1 MTLKKMM
8 LGVCVTVAAMSLAA
22 CEGNGD
28 MRSSADQPRDTTYG
42 TNEVM
47 TIPAVDAVTGGQARV
62 GEQAPNFT
70 LRDLD
75 GKKHT
80 LSKYT
85 DKGKIVVL
93 EWFNP
98 GCPFVVKHYRDS
110 ENQTMNM
117 LAERYKGEDVVWL
130 AVNSGAQGK
139 QGHGIELNRNIK
151 NEWNINHPILID
163 ETGTVGKAYGAK
175 RTPEMYIIDADGT
188 LVYHGAID
196 NNVSPTI
203 MGDVNYVEQALEDLM
218 NDREVRTATSSAY
231 GCTVKY
237 AG

>member
-1 MTLKKMM
+1 
-8 LGVCVTVAAMSLAA
+8 V
-22 CEGNGD
+22 
-28 MRSSADQPRDTTYG
+28 
-42 TNEVM
+42 
-47 TIPAVDAVTGGQARV
+47 PAVDATDGRTASI

-75 GKKHT
+75 GDTHT
-80 LSKYT
+80 LAEYT

-98 GCPFVVKHYRDS
+98 QCPFVVKHYRDRD
-110 ENQTMNM
+110 NQTMNQ
-117 LAERYKGEDVVWL
+117 LAREYRGDDVVWL
-130 AVNSGAQGK
+130 AVNSGAPGK
-139 QGHGIELNRNIK
+139 QGHGMELNKRIK

-175 RTPEMYIIDADGT
+175 HTPEMYIIDADGT

-196 NNVSPTI
+196 NNPSPSAF
-203 MGDVNYVEQALEDLM
+203 GDVNHVEDALTDVL
-218 NDREVRTATSSAY
+218 NGREVRTQQTGAY
-231 GCTVKY
+231 GCSVKY